1 MRKRNVLI
9 ALGIIAVYVALPAY
23 RYYAIGCYI
32 GYRILSEKNG
42 GYKVVRKFKVAK

>member
-9 ALGIIAVYVALPAY
+9 ALGMVAVYVVFPAY

-32 GYRILSEKNG
+32 GYRILSEKQSN
-42 GYKVVRKFKVAK
+42 YKVVRKMKAEA